1 METAASI
8 AQRLLKK
15 SGSDLFREY
24 GEIRSLLQ
32 REDYPR
38 VRKEITVRIRPEKRL
53 ETDRVLLIGS
63 VLKLTG
69 AGKPSLF
76 KFFSNHYPPSI
87 NLEQFQ
93 FIERTLFGGVSPVPS
108 DVRFDLIEYS
118 YFDNALV
125 FRKAF
130 ALAGALALDLSRDI
144 LLYLFLLFARIDLSN
159 ENKML
164 VGLILNALAPQT
176 MMKIVPRTLLKD
188 YRNYV
193 KATLASKRVKEE
205 MRIAFRIND
214 SDYADPERGSA
225 ASIPVSEDLPLL
237 GERKSGPRLREVTPG
252 GGVDK
257 VSEGEAVD
265 EEQALAGVNSPEN
278 SGVGEQK
285 KGIKTTIPRTGPH
298 RASPLRPHGRSGSKK
313 HARSRSTLPLRER
326 TRTTRKSILHPAPA
340 GDSVNIGR
348 SAALPAG
355 PSECVRSA
363 GWVRIRNVFETLDK
377 KKQILIAAAFILAVC
392 GAVILFLS
400 STGGSKRENAT
411 PRITLAEKQ
420 FTDSVESRYTI
431 RKGDTLAQISER
443 YLHDAGAYPIIA
455 EINGIKNPHLIYPD
469 RILVIPSTVY

>member
-38 VRKEITVRIRPEKRL
+38 VRKEITARIRPEKRL
-53 ETDRVLLIGS
+53 ETDRVLLVGS
-63 VLKLTG
+63 VLKATG
-69 AGKPSLF
+69 AGKSSLF
-76 KFFSNHYPPSI
+76 KFFANHYPPSI

-188 YRNYV
+188 YRSFV

-205 MRIAFRIND
+205 IKIAFRIND
-214 SDYADPERGSA
+214 FDYADPERGPG

-237 GERKSGPRLREVTPG
+237 GERKSGRRLHDETPG
-252 GGVDK
+252 EGSDRVRD
-257 VSEGEAVD
+257 GEAVD
-265 EEQALAGVNSPEN
+265 EERVLAGER
-278 SGVGEQK
+278 K
-285 KGIKTTIPRTGPH
+285 KGMKETIP
-298 RASPLRPHGRSGSKK
+298 RSGSKK
-313 HARSRSTLPLRER
+313 RARSRRAVPLRER
-326 TRTTRKSILHPAPA
+326 AYTTRKSILYPAPA
-340 GDSVNIGR
+340 GDSVDVALSVAPPTGPLEGARAAGR
-348 SAALPAG
+348 VRFRGVLAPFDKKRLILVAAAL
-355 PSECVRSA
+355 
-363 GWVRIRNVFETLDK
+363 
-377 KKQILIAAAFILAVC
+377 ILAVC

-400 STGGSKRENAT
+400 SMGGSRRGDST

-420 FTDSVESRYTI
+420 VTGLAENRYTI

-443 YLHDAGAYPIIA
+443 YLHDADAYPLIA
-455 EINGIKNPHLIYPD
+455 ERNGINNPNLIYPD

>member
-15 SGSDLFREY
+15 NGSDLFREY

-38 VRKEITVRIRPEKRL
+38 IRKEITSRISPEKRL

-69 AGKPSLF
+69 AGKSSLF
-76 KFFSNHYPPSI
+76 KYFANHYPPSI

-188 YRNYV
+188 YRSYV

-205 MRIAFRIND
+205 IKIAFRIND
-214 SDYADPERGSA
+214 SDYSDPEHGPAS
-225 ASIPVSEDLPLL
+225 SIPVSEDLPLL
-237 GERKSGPRLREVTPG
+237 GERKRGRRLREETPG
-252 GGVDK
+252 
-257 VSEGEAVD
+257 EGSDRVRDGESAEKERV
-265 EEQALAGVNSPEN
+265 LAGAR
-278 SGVGEQK
+278 K
-285 KGIKTTIPRTGPH
+285 KGMKETIPW
-298 RASPLRPHGRSGSKK
+298 SGSKK
-313 HARSRSTLPLRER
+313 HARSRRALPLHKRA
-326 TRTTRKSILHPAPA
+326 RTTRKSILHPAPA
-340 GDSVNIGR
+340 GDSVDV
-348 SAALPAG
+348 ALSVAPTAG
-355 PSECVRSA
+355 PSEEARTAKKGHFRGVLA
-363 GWVRIRNVFETLDK
+363 PFDK
-377 KKQILIAAAFILAVC
+377 KKLILVATALILAVC
-392 GAVILFLS
+392 GAAILFFS
-400 STGGSKRENAT
+400 SMGGSRREDST
-411 PRITLAEKQ
+411 PRITLADKQ
-420 FTDSVESRYTI
+420 VTDSVENRYTI

-443 YLHDAGAYPIIA
+443 YFHDADAYPRIA
-455 EINGIKNPHLIYPD
+455 ERNGIKNPHLIYPD
-469 RILVIPSTVY
+469 RVLVIPSTAY